1 MGDRMPKMTKAQS
14 RKRLKEVWSKI
25 NRVAL
30 AQLEH
35 LPRTTAAD
43 LTAIGKI
50 LDKWERALK

>member
-1 MGDRMPKMTKAQS
+1 MPKMTKAQA
-14 RKRLKEVWSKI
+14 RKRMKEVWSKI

-35 LPRTTAAD
+35 LPRTTATD